1 MATYFIQD
9 HGKLKEFNNLDW
21 INTHNTYRYSNYTYN
36 LEITPICNI
45 CNSELVFQKKGKYL
59 NIIECSN
66 LDCITHKNYKDIRL
80 RAFLPNNIYENI
92 INNRKKIPSCFDKN
106 YLMTVKQMTSDEADE
121 YIQKHKELLSNKM
134 KGHNAE
140 YYKNKYGEQ
149 EYIKKQRES
158 NYLCIEYWLKRG
170 YSEEDGKKEI
180 SKIQSNNSKC
190 VKHRCKISYENNK
203 LDNPELFFKQRSQ
216 FSIEYWLK
224 RGYSEEE
231 GQQKI
236 SELQRKNSL
245 RCSNKKKQNP
255 EQYKDINSNQI
266 GYWLKQG
273 YSKDEAMEKVK
284 ERQSTFTLEK
294 CIQKYGEIE
303 GRKRFE
309 ERQKKWQNTLHDN
322 GNMTVGYSK
331 ISQDLFNVLLNF
343 YEDDLKDY
351 IFYGSK
357 NREYIIRHN
366 GINYLYDFVDL
377 NQRKIIEFNGVV
389 YHAKPT
395 LYKENDIPIKFK
407 GNYLTAKDIWEKD
420 KIKANIAIENK
431 FDILIIWE
439 DEYKNNIE
447 ETIIK
452 CKKFLNLL

>member
-158 NYLCIEYWLKRG
+158 NYLC
-170 YSEEDGKKEI
+170 
-180 SKIQSNNSKC
+180 
-190 VKHRCKISYENNK
+190 
-203 LDNPELFFKQRSQ
+203 
-216 FSIEYWLK
+216 IEYWLK